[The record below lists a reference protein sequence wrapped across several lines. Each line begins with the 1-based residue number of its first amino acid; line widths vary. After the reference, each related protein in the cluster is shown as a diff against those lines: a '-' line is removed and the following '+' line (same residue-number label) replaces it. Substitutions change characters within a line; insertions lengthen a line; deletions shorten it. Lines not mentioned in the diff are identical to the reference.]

1 MTSKEAPVDLD
12 VLFILLRR
20 ILDAAEPG
28 TMAALERELEQ
39 ASLPSAV
46 SPSSSSAPNPQRSL
60 LLSMP
65 AHSTLHP
72 LSPQARGMLSE
83 EAARLLLLIRS
94 RPADTSSQL
103 PQSAALQ
110 QEFVNLTSRV
120 NALNSKVLSQGVDV
134 EANSEKLDETF
145 LLAREANN
153 LGGQNRSETSAL
165 QHNLGVRISALEA
178 EGRARSVTGTG
189 GSRADRSQNGGGKEV
204 KGTFR
209 RYSMM
214 AILILV
220 GLARQNV
227 EHWLDLVPEDRLP
240 KPARAAIATI
250 ASFTGDR
257 CIALSPLDTRP
268 RAREAVVS
276 P

>member
-1 MTSKEAPVDLD
+1 
-12 VLFILLRR
+12 
-20 ILDAAEPG
+20 
-28 TMAALERELEQ
+28 
-39 ASLPSAV
+39 
-46 SPSSSSAPNPQRSL
+46 
-60 LLSMP
+60 
-65 AHSTLHP
+65 
-72 LSPQARGMLSE
+72 MLSE

-178 EGRARSVTGTG
+178 EGRARSVTGEHF
-189 GSRADRSQNGGGKEV
+189 SRTLSCSANASADKMLRLQGQAALAQIGAKTVAAKKLKVHSFHCTL
-204 KGTFR
+204 GTQCSR
-209 RYSMM
+209 
-214 AILILV
+214 
-220 GLARQNV
+220 
-227 EHWLDLVPEDRLP
+227 
-240 KPARAAIATI
+240 
-250 ASFTGDR
+250 
-257 CIALSPLDTRP
+257 
-268 RAREAVVS
+268 
-276 P
+276 